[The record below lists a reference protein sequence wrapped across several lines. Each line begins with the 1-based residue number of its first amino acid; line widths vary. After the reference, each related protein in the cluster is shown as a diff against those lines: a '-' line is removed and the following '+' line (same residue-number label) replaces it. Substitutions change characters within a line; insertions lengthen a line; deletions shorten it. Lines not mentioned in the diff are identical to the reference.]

1 MSARPWT
8 RVQVGSQYVLRSR
21 GAVDMPARGAPPAAV
36 QYQLSGFD
44 ARTFYEPSPGRS
56 DLVFSA
62 ANALQFPTS
71 PTSFVG
77 PTTPG
82 SLTRYPAS
90 GDGDFTASADGQV
103 IEGLDIYG
111 SVRLLAFA
119 GVTIRNCR
127 IRGTLATGSNTAF
140 VVASNENLR
149 GAVIEDCELIGR
161 GNLWV
166 EGIRGGNYVIRR
178 CELHGMTDGI
188 SLTSQVGNVQVLGN
202 WIHDGLYS
210 EWDSTTPNMPT
221 QGSYYMHC
229 DAIQFHRGRNYTIRG
244 NYIGGLR
251 AGDPTTGAVWGHHT
265 GHLADIQGGDD
276 FYNSGILLKQEV
288 DASDANKIENVLI
301 EQNVIQG
308 GACGINHP
316 SGNGN
321 DFSTATIR
329 DNQFVPL
336 PHGNGQFY
344 ILKSPS
350 LLTVM
355 SGNTFTTGGAVPI
368 SNGGG

>member
-1 MSARPWT
+1 
-8 RVQVGSQYVLRSR
+8 VQVGAGYVLRSR
-21 GAVDMPARGAPPAAV
+21 GAVDRPVDGVAPAAV
-36 QYQLSGFD
+36 QYHLADFD
-44 ARTFYEPSPGRS
+44 ARSFYEPSPSRA

-62 ANALQFPTS
+62 ANALQFPTD

-90 GDGDFTASADGQV
+90 GDGDFTASSNDQV

-111 SVRLLAFA
+111 SVRLLAYS
-119 GVTIRNCR
+119 GVTIRNCI
-127 IRGTLATGSNTAF
+127 IRGTLVTGQNTAF
-140 VVASNENLR
+140 VVASNEDLR
-149 GAVIEDCELIGR
+149 GAVIEDCELVGR
-161 GNLWV
+161 GNMWV
-166 EGIRGGNYVIRR
+166 EGIRGSNYTIRR

-188 SLTSQVGNVQVLGN
+188 SLTSQGGNVQVLGN
-202 WIHDGLYS
+202 WIHDCLYS

-229 DAIQFHRGRNYTIRG
+229 DAIQFHRGKDYVIRG
-244 NYIGGLR
+244 NYLGGVR
-251 AGDPTTGAVWGHHT
+251 AADPSTGAVWNHHT
-265 GHLADIQGGDD
+265 GHLSDIQAADD
-276 FYNSGILLKQEV
+276 FYNSCILLKQEV
-288 DASDANKIENVLI
+288 DSTQANKIERVLI
-301 EQNVIQG
+301 EQNVFNG
-308 GACGINHP
+308 GVASLNHP
-316 SGNGN
+316 SSNGN
-321 DFSTATIR
+321 DFSSTTIR

-336 PHGNGQFY
+336 PYAGTSFY

-355 SGNTFTTGGAVPI
+355 SNNTFTTGGAVPI